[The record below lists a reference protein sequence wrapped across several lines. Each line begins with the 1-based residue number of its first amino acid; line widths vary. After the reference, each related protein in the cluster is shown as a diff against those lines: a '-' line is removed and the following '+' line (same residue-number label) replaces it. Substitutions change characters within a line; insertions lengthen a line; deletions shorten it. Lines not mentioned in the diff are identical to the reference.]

1 MLSFSVLVSFHRG
14 PSPMSRIL
22 IVDDDPALLE
32 ALPENIRNRMGDI
45 QVDTADSGA
54 RALSLIAEVDYDAI
68 VTDIKMP
75 ELDGLSL
82 LEKARQIR
90 PDTPT
95 LLITGHGERD
105 LTVRALRGGA
115 YDFIEKPIE
124 RDQFI
129 ASLSRAIQARQ
140 LKRQVNEQ
148 KQTLARHAGELERMV
163 QERTRELLAANQ
175 AKDEFLKARDQALV
189 EAQRAHERLSFLAE
203 ATRVLV
209 TSLDTTETLGRVARV
224 LVPSMADYCFISMM
238 MKNGSFRLAT
248 VVHRDPD
255 RQGVIQELS
264 GQIAPEAISASHP
277 MTRVHQT
284 RCALVFED
292 CSVQKRRPV
301 ADREYLA
308 AHRTLGGRSVM
319 IVPLAAHGQTLGV
332 MTLGRLDG
340 RDPFQHEDLELGEEL
355 ARRTALAVA
364 NARLYSDAQDANRL
378 KDEFLATVSHEL
390 RTPLTAILGWAQMLQ
405 GGTLDETTGQRA
417 LGSIERNAKFQ
428 SHLIEDLLDISR
440 ISTGKLRLDVRPL
453 ELAPII
459 EAAVDAVRP
468 AADAKAIRVEKTI
481 DWKAGLISG
490 DSDRLQQVVWNLLT
504 NAIKFT
510 PRDGCVRIT
519 LERRT
524 SHVHI
529 GVSDT
534 GQGISPEFLPYM
546 FDLFRQG
553 DSSIT
558 RSHGGLGLGL
568 AIVRHLVEMHGG
580 TVEAHSEGEG
590 KGATFVVMLPMIGI
604 PIEDNNGHKDG
615 AVDLSRDG
623 VAMERVPELKGVS
636 VLIVDDEPETRD
648 LLVEVLSR
656 CGAEVRASS
665 SAHDALEALQ
675 SWKADVLVS
684 DIGMPGE
691 DGYELI
697 RKVRQMDPDH
707 GGCIPAVALTA
718 YARGEDR
725 MRALSAG
732 FQMHVSKPVEP
743 VELAAVVASF
753 AWQTRKR

>member
-1 MLSFSVLVSFHRG
+1 
-14 PSPMSRIL
+14 MSRIL

-45 QVDTADSGA
+45 QVDTADSGG
-54 RALSLIAEVDYDAI
+54 RALTLIAEVDYDAI

-82 LEKARQIR
+82 LEKARQLR

-129 ASLSRAIQARQ
+129 ASLGRAIQARQ

-148 KQTLARHAGELERMV
+148 KQALARHAGELERMV

-224 LVPSMADYCFISMM
+224 LVPAMADYCLISMM

-248 VVHRDPD
+248 VVHRDAD
-255 RQGVIQELS
+255 SQGLIQQLA
-264 GQIAPEAISASHP
+264 GHIAPDKMSATHP

-284 RCALVFED
+284 RHATLFED
-292 CSVQKRRPV
+292 CSAQKKRLA

-308 AHRTLGGRSVM
+308 AHRKMGGRSVM

-332 MTLGRLDG
+332 MTLGRLDKS
-340 RDPFQHEDLELGEEL
+340 DAFQQDDLELGEEL

-405 GGTLDETTGQRA
+405 GGTLDEATGQRA

-468 AADAKAIRVEKTI
+468 AADAKAIRLDKTI
-481 DWKAGLISG
+481 DWKAGLVSG

-519 LERRT
+519 LKRQNA
-524 SHVHI
+524 HVQI
-529 GVSDT
+529 QVSDT

-580 TVEAHSEGEG
+580 SVQAQSEGEG

-604 PIEDNNGHKDG
+604 PMADNNSHKDG
-615 AVDLSRDG
+615 AVDVSRDG
-623 VAMERVPELKGVS
+623 VPMERVPELKGVS

-675 SWKADVLVS
+675 SWKADVLIS

-691 DGYELI
+691 DGYDLI
-697 RKVRQMDPDH
+697 RKVRKMDADH

-725 MRALSAG
+725 IRALSAG

>member
-1 MLSFSVLVSFHRG
+1 
-14 PSPMSRIL
+14 MSRIL

-45 QVDTADSGA
+45 EVDTADSGS
-54 RALSLIAEVDYDAI
+54 RALTLIAEVDYDAI

-82 LEKARQIR
+82 LEKARQLR

-124 RDQFI
+124 RDHFI
-129 ASLSRAIQARQ
+129 ASLDRAIQARQ

-148 KQTLARHAGELERMV
+148 KQALARHAGQLERMV
-163 QERTRELLAANQ
+163 QERTSELLAANQ

-209 TSLDTTETLGRVARV
+209 TTLDTTETLGRVARV
-224 LVPSMADYCFISMM
+224 LVPAMADYCLISMM
-238 MKNGSFRLAT
+238 MKNGCSRLAT

-255 RQGVIQELS
+255 KQPSIQELS
-264 GQIAPEAISASHP
+264 GEIAPDKLAPSHP

-284 RCALVFED
+284 RHAILFED
-292 CSVQKRRPV
+292 CSARKNILA
-301 ADREYLA
+301 ADRDYLA
-308 AHRTLGGRSVM
+308 AHQRLGGRSVM

-332 MTLGRLDG
+332 MTIGRLEE
-340 RDPFQHEDLELGEEL
+340 RNPFQHDDLELGEEL

-390 RTPLTAILGWAQMLQ
+390 RTPLTAILGWAQMLR
-405 GGTLDETTGQRA
+405 GGTLDEATGQRA

-468 AADAKAIRVEKTI
+468 AADAKAIRLEKTI

-519 LERRT
+519 LQRRNA
-524 SHVHI
+524 HVQI
-529 GVSDT
+529 DVTDT

-580 TVEAHSEGEG
+580 SVQAQSEGDG

-604 PIEDNNGHKDG
+604 PMGDNNGHKDKV
-615 AVDLSRDG
+615 VDVSRDG
-623 VAMERVPELKGVS
+623 VSMERVPELKGVS

-691 DGYELI
+691 DGYDLI
-697 RKVRQMDPDH
+697 RKVRTMDADH

-725 MRALSAG
+725 IRALSAG

>member
-1 MLSFSVLVSFHRG
+1 MAV
-14 PSPMSRIL
+14 RIL
-22 IVDDDPALLE
+22 IVDDDPALLD
-32 ALPENIRNRMGDI
+32 ALPENIRNRMGAI
-45 QVDTADSGA
+45 QVDTADSGQ
-54 RALSLIAEVDYDAI
+54 RALALIAEIDYDAI

-82 LEKARQIR
+82 LEKVRQIR

-124 RDQFI
+124 RDHFI
-129 ASLSRAIQARQ
+129 ASLGRAIQARQ
-140 LKRQVNEQ
+140 LKRQVDEQ
-148 KQTLARHAGELERMV
+148 KEALARHAGELERMV
-163 QERTRELLAANQ
+163 QARTCELLAANQ
-175 AKDEFLKARDQALV
+175 AKDEFLNARDRALV

-224 LVPSMADYCFISMM
+224 LVPTLADYCLISMM
-238 MKNGSFRLAT
+238 MKNGSARLAT
-248 VVHRDPD
+248 VVHRDPE
-255 RQGVIQELS
+255 RQDLMQQVSEH
-264 GQIAPEAISASHP
+264 IAPDKLSPAHP
-277 MTRVHQT
+277 MAQVHQ
-284 RCALVFED
+284 
-292 CSVQKRRPV
+292 KRQAMLLPDGAAHKKRPS
-301 ADREYLA
+301 AEQDYLA
-308 AHRTLGGRSVM
+308 AHRVVGGHSVM
-319 IVPLAAHGQTLGV
+319 IVPLAAHGQTLGI
-332 MTLGRLDG
+332 MTVGRLEG
-340 RDPFQHEDLELGEEL
+340 REAFQCDDLALGEEL
-355 ARRTALAVA
+355 AHRTALAVA

-405 GGTLDETTGQRA
+405 GGTLDESTAQRA

-440 ISTGKLRLDVRPL
+440 ISTGKLRLDVRAL
-453 ELAPII
+453 ELGPII

-468 AADAKAIRVEKTI
+468 AADAKGIRIEKSI

-490 DSDRLQQVVWNLLT
+490 DSNRLQQIVWNLLT

-510 PRDGCVRIT
+510 PRDGCVRIM
-519 LERRT
+519 LGRQN
-524 SHVHI
+524 SQVQI
-529 GVSDT
+529 GVTDT

-546 FDLFRQG
+546 FDLFRQA

-580 TVEAHSEGEG
+580 NVQARSEGEG
-590 KGATFVVMLPMIGI
+590 KGATFVVTLPMIGVGI
-604 PIEDNNGHKDG
+604 THNGDHKDG
-615 AVDLSRDG
+615 AVDTSQDG
-623 VAMERVPELKGVS
+623 VSIERVPELHGVS
-636 VLIVDDEPETRD
+636 VLIVDDEPETLE

-656 CGAEVRASS
+656 CGAEVRSS
-665 SAHDALEALQ
+665 SCAHDALEALQ
-675 SWKADVLVS
+675 SWKADVLIS

-697 RKVRQMDPDH
+697 RKVRRMDPDR

-725 MRALSAG
+725 IRALSAG

>member
-1 MLSFSVLVSFHRG
+1 MA
-14 PSPMSRIL
+14 SRIL

-32 ALPENIRNRMGDI
+32 ALPESIRTRMKGI
-45 QVDTADSGA
+45 QVDTADSG
-54 RALSLIAEVDYDAI
+54 RQALALIAEVDYDAI

-75 ELDGLSL
+75 ELDGLSV
-82 LEKARQIR
+82 LEKVRQLR

-124 RDQFI
+124 RDHFI
-129 ASLSRAIQARQ
+129 ASLGRAIQARQ
-140 LKRQVNEQ
+140 LKRQVEEQ
-148 KQTLARHAGELERMV
+148 KQALAHHAEQLEHMV
-163 QERTRELLAANQ
+163 QDRTCELLKANQ
-175 AKDEFLKARDQALV
+175 AKDEFLKARDLALV
-189 EAQRAHERLSFLAE
+189 EAQHAHERLSFLAE

-209 TSLDTTETLGRVARV
+209 TSLDTDETLRRVACA
-224 LVPSMADYCFISMM
+224 LVPTLADYCLISMM
-238 MKNGSFRLAT
+238 MKNGTFRVAT
-248 VVHRDPD
+248 VAHRDPN
-255 RQGVIQELS
+255 RQDAIEHITPDSLS
-264 GQIAPEAISASHP
+264 PSHP
-277 MTRVHQT
+277 VSRVCKTRH
-284 RCALVFED
+284 ALLFED
-292 CSVQKRRPV
+292 VSTRKRQLA
-301 ADREYLA
+301 ADRDYLA
-308 AHRTLGGRSVM
+308 AHRALGGRSVI
-319 IVPLAAHGQTLGV
+319 IVPLLAHGNTLGV

-340 RDPFQHEDLELGEEL
+340 REPFQQEDLELGEEL
-355 ARRTALAVA
+355 ARRAALAVA
-364 NARLYSDAQDANRL
+364 NARLYSDAQEANRL

-405 GGTLDETTGQRA
+405 GGTLDEATAQRA

-453 ELAPII
+453 ELGPII
-459 EAAVDAVRP
+459 EAAADAVRP
-468 AADAKAIRVEKTI
+468 AADAKGIRIEKTI
-481 DWKAGLISG
+481 DWKAGLVSG

-519 LERRT
+519 LKRQHP
-524 SHVHI
+524 HVYI

-580 TVEAHSEGEG
+580 NVNAHSEGEG
-590 KGATFVVMLPMIGI
+590 KGATFVVTLPMIGI
-604 PIEDNNGHKDG
+604 PTADHNGRKDG
-615 AVDLSRDG
+615 TDVSQKAISMDG
-623 VAMERVPELKGVS
+623 VPELKGVS
-636 VLIVDDEPETRD
+636 VLIVDDELETRE

-675 SWKADVLVS
+675 TWKADVLIS

-697 RKVRQMDPDH
+697 KKVRKMDADR

-725 MRALSAG
+725 IRALSAG

>member
-1 MLSFSVLVSFHRG
+1 MA
-14 PSPMSRIL
+14 SRIL

-32 ALPENIRNRMGDI
+32 ALPETIRTRMKDI
-45 QVDTADSGA
+45 EVDTADSGR
-54 RALSLIAEVDYDAI
+54 RALTLIAEIDYDAI

-75 ELDGLSL
+75 ELDGLSV
-82 LEKARQIR
+82 LEKVRQLR

-124 RDQFI
+124 RDHFI
-129 ASLSRAIQARQ
+129 ASLGRAIQARQ
-140 LKRQVNEQ
+140 LKRQVDEQ
-148 KQTLARHAGELERMV
+148 KEALARHAGQLERMV
-163 QERTRELLAANQ
+163 QDRTCELLKANQ
-175 AKDEFLKARDQALV
+175 AKDEFLKARDLALV
-189 EAQRAHERLSFLAE
+189 EAQHAHEQLSFLAE

-209 TSLDTTETLGRVARV
+209 TSLDTGETLGRIARV
-224 LVPSMADYCFISMM
+224 LVPTLADYCIVSMM
-238 MKNGSFRLAT
+238 MKNGNFRVAT
-248 VVHRDPD
+248 MAHRDPN
-255 RQGVIQELS
+255 RQDAIEQVLEH
-264 GQIAPEAISASHP
+264 IAPDTISVSHP
-277 MTRVHQT
+277 IARVCKTRHP
-284 RCALVFED
+284 LLFED
-292 CSVQKRRPV
+292 VSSRKKQLI
-301 ADREYLA
+301 ADRDYLA
-308 AHRTLGGRSVM
+308 AHRALGGHSVM
-319 IVPLAAHGQTLGV
+319 IVPLSAHGNTLGV

-340 RDPFQHEDLELGEEL
+340 RDSFRAEDLELGEEL
-355 ARRTALAVA
+355 ARRAALAVA

-405 GGTLDETTGQRA
+405 GGTLDEATAQRA

-468 AADAKAIRVEKTI
+468 AADAKGIRIEKTI

-510 PRDGCVRIT
+510 PREGCVRIT
-519 LERRT
+519 LERQQP
-524 SHVHI
+524 HVLI
-529 GVSDT
+529 RVSDT

-580 TVEAHSEGEG
+580 NVHAHSEGEG
-590 KGATFVVMLPMIGI
+590 KGAAFIVALPMIGV
-604 PIEDNNGHKDG
+604 PTADHDGHKDG
-615 AVDLSRDG
+615 AMDG
-623 VAMERVPELKGVS
+623 SQSNAAMESVPALKGIS
-636 VLIVDDEPETRD
+636 VLIVDDESETRE

-675 SWKADVLVS
+675 TWKADVLIS

-697 RKVRQMDPDH
+697 RKVRKMDPDQN
-707 GGCIPAVALTA
+707 GCIPAVALTA

-725 MRALSAG
+725 IRALSAG

-743 VELAAVVASF
+743 AELAAVVASF

>member
-1 MLSFSVLVSFHRG
+1 
-14 PSPMSRIL
+14 MSRIL

-32 ALPENIRNRMGDI
+32 ALPENIRNRIGDI
-45 QVDTADSGA
+45 EVDTADSGR
-54 RALSLIAEVDYDAI
+54 RALTLIAEVDYDAI

-82 LEKARQIR
+82 LEKARQLR

-105 LTVRALRGGA
+105 LAVRALRGGA
-115 YDFIEKPIE
+115 YDFIEKPID
-124 RDQFI
+124 RDHFI
-129 ASLSRAIQARQ
+129 ASLGRAIQARQ
-140 LKRQVNEQ
+140 LKRQVHEH
-148 KQTLARHAGELERMV
+148 KQALARHADQLERMV
-163 QERTRELLAANQ
+163 QERTRELVAANR
-175 AKDEFLKARDQALV
+175 AKDEFLQARDQALV

-224 LVPSMADYCFISMM
+224 LVPAMADYCLVSMM

-248 VVHRDPD
+248 VVHRNPD
-255 RQGVIQELS
+255 QQGLIQQLS
-264 GQIAPEAISASHP
+264 GNIAPDKLSVSHP

-284 RCALVFED
+284 RHAILFED
-292 CSVQKRRPV
+292 CSAQKKRLS

-332 MTLGRLDG
+332 MTLGRLGG
-340 RDPFQHEDLELGEEL
+340 RDPFQHDDLELGEEL

-405 GGTLDETTGQRA
+405 GGTLDEATGQRA

-468 AADAKAIRVEKTI
+468 AADAKVIRLEKNI

-519 LERRT
+519 LKRQDA
-524 SHVHI
+524 HVQI
-529 GVSDT
+529 EVSDT

-568 AIVRHLVEMHGG
+568 AIVRHVVEMHGG
-580 TVEAHSEGEG
+580 NVQARSEGEG

-604 PIEDNNGHKDG
+604 PMADNNGHKDG
-615 AVDLSRDG
+615 AVDVSRDG
-623 VAMERVPELKGVS
+623 VSMERVPELKGVS
-636 VLIVDDEPETRD
+636 VLIVDDELETRE

-675 SWKADVLVS
+675 SWKADVLIS

-691 DGYELI
+691 DGYDLI
-697 RKVRQMDPDH
+697 RQVRKMDADH

-725 MRALSAG
+725 IRALSAG

-753 AWQTRKR
+753 AWQRRKR

>member
-1 MLSFSVLVSFHRG
+1 MA
-14 PSPMSRIL
+14 SRIL

-32 ALPENIRNRMGDI
+32 ALPESIRTRMKGI
-45 QVDTADSGA
+45 QVDTADSG
-54 RALSLIAEVDYDAI
+54 RQALALIAEVDYDAI

-75 ELDGLSL
+75 ELDGLSV
-82 LEKARQIR
+82 LEKVRQLR

-124 RDQFI
+124 RDHFI
-129 ASLSRAIQARQ
+129 ASLGRAIQARQ
-140 LKRQVNEQ
+140 LKRQVEEQ
-148 KQTLARHAGELERMV
+148 KQALAHHAEQLEHMV
-163 QERTRELLAANQ
+163 QDRTCELLKANQ
-175 AKDEFLKARDQALV
+175 AKDEFLKARDLALV
-189 EAQRAHERLSFLAE
+189 EAQHAHERLSFLAE

-209 TSLDTTETLGRVARV
+209 TSLDTDETLRRVACA
-224 LVPSMADYCFISMM
+224 LVPTLADYCLISMM
-238 MKNGSFRLAT
+238 MKNGTFRVAT
-248 VVHRDPD
+248 VAHRDPN
-255 RQGVIQELS
+255 RQDAIEHITPDSLS
-264 GQIAPEAISASHP
+264 PSHP
-277 MTRVHQT
+277 VSRVCKTRH
-284 RCALVFED
+284 ALLFED
-292 CSVQKRRPV
+292 VSTRKRQLA
-301 ADREYLA
+301 ADRDYLA
-308 AHRTLGGRSVM
+308 EHRALGGRSVI
-319 IVPLAAHGQTLGV
+319 IVPLLAHGNTLGV

-340 RDPFQHEDLELGEEL
+340 REPFQQEDLELGEEL
-355 ARRTALAVA
+355 ARRAALAVA
-364 NARLYSDAQDANRL
+364 NARLYSDAQEANRL

-405 GGTLDETTGQRA
+405 GGTLDEATAQRA

-453 ELAPII
+453 ELGPII
-459 EAAVDAVRP
+459 EAAADAVRP
-468 AADAKAIRVEKTI
+468 AADAKGIRIEKTI
-481 DWKAGLISG
+481 DWKAGLVSG

-519 LERRT
+519 LKRQHP
-524 SHVHI
+524 HVYI

-580 TVEAHSEGEG
+580 NVNAHSEGEG
-590 KGATFVVMLPMIGI
+590 KGATFVVTLPMIGI
-604 PIEDNNGHKDG
+604 PTADHNGRKDG
-615 AVDLSRDG
+615 TDVSQKAISMDG
-623 VAMERVPELKGVS
+623 VPELKGVS
-636 VLIVDDEPETRD
+636 VLIVDDELETRE

-675 SWKADVLVS
+675 TWKADVLIS

-697 RKVRQMDPDH
+697 KKVRKMDADR

-725 MRALSAG
+725 IRALSAG

>member
-1 MLSFSVLVSFHRG
+1 
-14 PSPMSRIL
+14 MSRIL

-45 QVDTADSGA
+45 EVDTADSGC
-54 RALSLIAEVDYDAI
+54 RALTLIAEVDYDAI

-82 LEKARQIR
+82 LEKARQLR

-124 RDQFI
+124 RDHFI
-129 ASLSRAIQARQ
+129 ASLGRAIQARQ

-148 KQTLARHAGELERMV
+148 KQALSRHAGQLERMV

-175 AKDEFLKARDQALV
+175 AKDEFLKARDRALV

-209 TSLDTTETLGRVARV
+209 TSLDTTETLGRVAHV
-224 LVPSMADYCFISMM
+224 LVPTLADYCLVSMV
-238 MKNGSFRLAT
+238 MKNGNFRLAT
-248 VVHRDPD
+248 VAHRDTQRQDLLQQLSERIAPD
-255 RQGVIQELS
+255 RV
-264 GQIAPEAISASHP
+264 SASHP
-277 MTRVHQT
+277 MMRVYHTRHAV
-284 RCALVFED
+284 LFED
-292 CSVQKRRPV
+292 VSSQEKRVP
-301 ADREYLA
+301 ADHDYLA
-308 AHRTLGGRSVM
+308 AHQTLGGRSVM

-332 MTLGRLDG
+332 MTLGRLDE
-340 RDPFQHEDLELGEEL
+340 RDPFQHDDLELGEEL

-468 AADAKAIRVEKTI
+468 AADAKAIRLEKII

-504 NAIKFT
+504 NATKFT

-519 LERRT
+519 LKRQ
-524 SHVHI
+524 SAHVHI
-529 GVSDT
+529 EVTDT

-580 TVEAHSEGEG
+580 SVHAHSEGEG

-604 PIEDNNGHKDG
+604 PIADNNGHKDG
-615 AVDLSRDG
+615 AVDVSRDG
-623 VAMERVPELKGVS
+623 ISMDRVPELHGVS

-675 SWKADVLVS
+675 SWKADVLIS

-691 DGYELI
+691 DGYDLI
-697 RKVRQMDPDH
+697 RKVRKMDADH

-725 MRALSAG
+725 IRALSAG

-743 VELAAVVASF
+743 AELAAVVASF

>member
-1 MLSFSVLVSFHRG
+1 
-14 PSPMSRIL
+14 MSRIL

-45 QVDTADSGA
+45 EVDTADSGG
-54 RALSLIAEVDYDAI
+54 RALTLIAEVDYDAI

-82 LEKARQIR
+82 LEKARQLR

-105 LTVRALRGGA
+105 LAVRALRGGA

-124 RDQFI
+124 RDHFI
-129 ASLSRAIQARQ
+129 ASLGRAIQARQ

-148 KQTLARHAGELERMV
+148 KQALARHAGELEWMV

-224 LVPSMADYCFISMM
+224 LVPAMADYCLMSMM

-248 VVHRDPD
+248 VVHRDPN
-255 RQGVIQELS
+255 RQELIRQLS
-264 GQIAPEAISASHP
+264 GHIAPDKTSAAHP
-277 MTRVHQT
+277 MARVHQT
-284 RCALVFED
+284 RQAILFED
-292 CSVQKRRPV
+292 CSARKKRLP

-332 MTLGRLDG
+332 MTLGRLDE
-340 RDPFQHEDLELGEEL
+340 RDPFQHDDLELGEEL

-390 RTPLTAILGWAQMLQ
+390 RTPLTAILGWAQMLR
-405 GGTLDETTGQRA
+405 GGTLDEATGQRA

-468 AADAKAIRVEKTI
+468 AADAKAIRLEKII

-510 PRDGCVRIT
+510 PHDGCVRIT
-519 LERRT
+519 LKRQNA
-524 SHVHI
+524 HVQI
-529 GVSDT
+529 EVSDT

-580 TVEAHSEGEG
+580 SVQARSEGEG

-604 PIEDNNGHKDG
+604 PMADNNGHKDG
-615 AVDLSRDG
+615 AVDVSRDG
-623 VAMERVPELKGVS
+623 ISMERVPELKGVN

-675 SWKADVLVS
+675 SWKADILIS

-691 DGYELI
+691 DGYDLI
-697 RKVRQMDPDH
+697 RKVRKMDADH
-707 GGCIPAVALTA
+707 GCCIPAVALTA

-725 MRALSAG
+725 IRALSAG

>member
-1 MLSFSVLVSFHRG
+1 
-14 PSPMSRIL
+14 MSRIL

-45 QVDTADSGA
+45 QVDTAESGA

-129 ASLSRAIQARQ
+129 ASLARAIQARQ

-148 KQTLARHAGELERMV
+148 KQALARHAGELEQMV

-224 LVPSMADYCFISMM
+224 LVPAMADYCLISMM
-238 MKNGSFRLAT
+238 MKNGTFRLAT

-255 RQGVIQELS
+255 KQGAIQELS
-264 GQIAPEAISASHP
+264 GRIAPEKLSASHP

-284 RCALVFED
+284 RSALVFED
-292 CSVQKRRPV
+292 CSAQKKRPA
-301 ADREYLA
+301 ADREYLG

-332 MTLGRLDG
+332 MTLGRLDE
-340 RDPFQHEDLELGEEL
+340 RDPFHHEDLELGEEL

-405 GGTLDETTGQRA
+405 GGTLDETTGRRA

-468 AADAKAIRVEKTI
+468 AADAKAIRLEKTI

-490 DSDRLQQVVWNLLT
+490 DSDRLQQVIWNLLT

-510 PRDGCVRIT
+510 PRDGCVRII

-529 GVSDT
+529 RVSDT

-580 TVEAHSEGEG
+580 TVEAQSEGEG

-604 PIEDNNGHKDG
+604 PMADNNGHKDG
-615 AVDLSRDG
+615 GVDLSRDG
-623 VAMERVPELKGVS
+623 VAMEPVPELKGVS
-636 VLIVDDEPETRD
+636 VLIVDDEPETRE

-691 DGYELI
+691 DGYDLI

-725 MRALSAG
+725 IRALSAG

>member
-1 MLSFSVLVSFHRG
+1 
-14 PSPMSRIL
+14 MSRIL

-45 QVDTADSGA
+45 EVDTADSGN
-54 RALSLIAEVDYDAI
+54 RALTLIAEVDYDAI

-82 LEKARQIR
+82 LEKARQLR

-124 RDQFI
+124 RDHFI
-129 ASLSRAIQARQ
+129 ASLGRAIQARQ

-148 KQTLARHAGELERMV
+148 KQALSRHAGQLERMV

-175 AKDEFLKARDQALV
+175 AKDEFLKARDRALV

-209 TSLDTTETLGRVARV
+209 TSLDTTETLGRVAHV
-224 LVPSMADYCFISMM
+224 LVPTLADYCLISMV
-238 MKNGSFRLAT
+238 MKNGNFRLAT
-248 VVHRDPD
+248 LAHQDTHRQDLLQQLSERIAPD
-255 RQGVIQELS
+255 RL
-264 GQIAPEAISASHP
+264 PASHP
-277 MTRVHQT
+277 MMRVYHTRHT
-284 RCALVFED
+284 MLFED
-292 CSVQKRRPV
+292 FSGREKWLE
-301 ADREYLA
+301 ADQDYLA
-308 AHRTLGGRSVM
+308 AHQALGGRSVM

-332 MTLGRLDG
+332 MTLGRLEE
-340 RDPFQHEDLELGEEL
+340 RDPFQHDDLELGEEL

-468 AADAKAIRVEKTI
+468 AADAKAIRLEKII

-504 NAIKFT
+504 NATKFT

-519 LERRT
+519 LKRQ
-524 SHVHI
+524 SAHVQI
-529 GVSDT
+529 EVTDT

-580 TVEAHSEGEG
+580 SVHAHSEGEG

-604 PIEDNNGHKDG
+604 PIADNNGHKDG
-615 AVDLSRDG
+615 AVDVSRDG
-623 VAMERVPELKGVS
+623 ISMERVPELKGVS

-656 CGAEVRASS
+656 CGAQVRASS

-675 SWKADVLVS
+675 SWKADVLIS

-691 DGYELI
+691 DGYDLI
-697 RKVRQMDPDH
+697 RKVRKMDADH

-725 MRALSAG
+725 IRALSAG

>member
-1 MLSFSVLVSFHRG
+1 
-14 PSPMSRIL
+14 MSRIL

-45 QVDTADSGA
+45 EVDTADSGS
-54 RALSLIAEVDYDAI
+54 RALTLIVEVDYDAI

-82 LEKARQIR
+82 LEKARQLR

-105 LTVRALRGGA
+105 LAVRALRGGA

-124 RDQFI
+124 RDHFI
-129 ASLSRAIQARQ
+129 ASLGRAIQARQ

-148 KQTLARHAGELERMV
+148 KQALARHAGELEQMV

-224 LVPSMADYCFISMM
+224 LVPAMADYCLMSMM

-255 RQGVIQELS
+255 RQELIRQLS
-264 GQIAPEAISASHP
+264 GHIAPDKTSAAHP
-277 MTRVHQT
+277 MARVHQT
-284 RCALVFED
+284 RQAILFED
-292 CSVQKRRPV
+292 CSARKKRLP

-332 MTLGRLDG
+332 MTLGRLDE
-340 RDPFQHEDLELGEEL
+340 RDPFQHDDLELGEEL

-405 GGTLDETTGQRA
+405 GGTLDEATGQRA

-468 AADAKAIRVEKTI
+468 AADAKAIRLEKII

-519 LERRT
+519 LKRQNA
-524 SHVHI
+524 HVQI
-529 GVSDT
+529 EVSDT

-580 TVEAHSEGEG
+580 NVQARSEGEG

-604 PIEDNNGHKDG
+604 PMADNNGHKDG
-615 AVDLSRDG
+615 AVDVSRDG
-623 VAMERVPELKGVS
+623 ISMERVPELKGVN

-675 SWKADVLVS
+675 SWKADILIS

-691 DGYELI
+691 DGYDLI
-697 RKVRQMDPDH
+697 RKVRKMDADH

-725 MRALSAG
+725 IRALSAG

>member
-1 MLSFSVLVSFHRG
+1 
-14 PSPMSRIL
+14 MSRIL

-32 ALPENIRNRMGDI
+32 ALPENIRNRIGDI
-45 QVDTADSGA
+45 EVDTADSGR
-54 RALSLIAEVDYDAI
+54 RALTLIAEVDYDAI

-82 LEKARQIR
+82 LEKARQLR

-105 LTVRALRGGA
+105 LAVRALRGGA
-115 YDFIEKPIE
+115 YDFIEKPID
-124 RDQFI
+124 RDHFI
-129 ASLSRAIQARQ
+129 ASLGRAIQARQ
-140 LKRQVNEQ
+140 LKRQVHEH
-148 KQTLARHAGELERMV
+148 KQALARHADQLERMV
-163 QERTRELLAANQ
+163 QERTRELVAANR
-175 AKDEFLKARDQALV
+175 AKDEFLQARDQALV

-224 LVPSMADYCFISMM
+224 LVPAMADYCLVSMM

-248 VVHRDPD
+248 VVHRNPD
-255 RQGVIQELS
+255 QQGLIQQLS
-264 GQIAPEAISASHP
+264 GNIAPDKLSVSHP

-284 RCALVFED
+284 RHAILFED
-292 CSVQKRRPV
+292 CSAQKKRLP

-332 MTLGRLDG
+332 MTMGRLGG
-340 RDPFQHEDLELGEEL
+340 RDPFQHDDLELGEEL

-405 GGTLDETTGQRA
+405 GGTLDEATGQRA

-468 AADAKAIRVEKTI
+468 AADAKVIRLEKNI

-519 LERRT
+519 LKRQNA
-524 SHVHI
+524 HVQI
-529 GVSDT
+529 EVSDT

-568 AIVRHLVEMHGG
+568 AIVRHVVEMHGG
-580 TVEAHSEGEG
+580 NVQARSEGEG

-604 PIEDNNGHKDG
+604 PMADNNGHKDG
-615 AVDLSRDG
+615 AVDVSRDG
-623 VAMERVPELKGVS
+623 VSMERVPELKGVS
-636 VLIVDDEPETRD
+636 VLIVDDELETRE

-675 SWKADVLVS
+675 SWKADVLIS

-691 DGYELI
+691 DGYDLI
-697 RKVRQMDPDH
+697 RKVRKMDADH

-725 MRALSAG
+725 IRALSAG

-753 AWQTRKR
+753 AWQRRKR

>member
-1 MLSFSVLVSFHRG
+1 
-14 PSPMSRIL
+14 MSRIL

-45 QVDTADSGA
+45 EVDTADSGS
-54 RALSLIAEVDYDAI
+54 RALTLIAEVDYDAI

-82 LEKARQIR
+82 LEKARQLR

-124 RDQFI
+124 RDHFI
-129 ASLSRAIQARQ
+129 ASLGRAIQARQ

-148 KQTLARHAGELERMV
+148 KQALARHAGQLERMV
-163 QERTRELLAANQ
+163 QERTSELLAANQ

-209 TSLDTTETLGRVARV
+209 TTLDTTETLGRVARV
-224 LVPSMADYCFISMM
+224 LVPAMADYCLISMM

-255 RQGVIQELS
+255 KQPSIQELA
-264 GQIAPEAISASHP
+264 GEIAPDKLPSSHP

-284 RCALVFED
+284 RHAILFED
-292 CSVQKRRPV
+292 CSARKNILA
-301 ADREYLA
+301 ADRDYLA
-308 AHRTLGGRSVM
+308 AHQRLGSRSVM
-319 IVPLAAHGQTLGV
+319 IVPLAAHRQTLGV
-332 MTLGRLDG
+332 MTMGRLEE
-340 RDPFQHEDLELGEEL
+340 RNPFQHDDLELGEEL

-390 RTPLTAILGWAQMLQ
+390 RTPLTAILGWAQMLR
-405 GGTLDETTGQRA
+405 GGTLDEATGQRA

-468 AADAKAIRVEKTI
+468 AADAKAIRLEKAI

-519 LERRT
+519 LQRRNA
-524 SHVHI
+524 HVQI
-529 GVSDT
+529 DVTDT

-580 TVEAHSEGEG
+580 SVQAQSEGEG
-590 KGATFVVMLPMIGI
+590 QGATFVVMLPMIGI
-604 PIEDNNGHKDG
+604 PMGDNNGHKDR
-615 AVDLSRDG
+615 AVDVSRDG
-623 VAMERVPELKGVS
+623 VSMERVPELKGVS

-691 DGYELI
+691 DGYDLI
-697 RKVRQMDPDH
+697 RKVRTMDADH

-725 MRALSAG
+725 LRALSAG

>member
-1 MLSFSVLVSFHRG
+1 MA
-14 PSPMSRIL
+14 SRIL

-32 ALPENIRNRMGDI
+32 ALPESIRTRMKDI
-45 QVDTADSGA
+45 VVDTADSGR
-54 RALSLIAEVDYDAI
+54 RALACIADVDYDAI

-75 ELDGLSL
+75 ELDGLSV
-82 LEKARQIR
+82 LEKVRQLR

-124 RDQFI
+124 RDHFI
-129 ASLSRAIQARQ
+129 ASLGRAIQARQ
-140 LKRQVNEQ
+140 LKRQVEEQ
-148 KQTLARHAGELERMV
+148 KQALAHHAEQLERMV
-163 QERTRELLAANQ
+163 QDRTCELLKANQ
-175 AKDEFLKARDQALV
+175 AKDEFLKARDLALV

-209 TSLDTTETLGRVARV
+209 TSLDTGETLRRVARA
-224 LVPSMADYCFISMM
+224 LVPTLADYCLISMM
-238 MKNGSFRLAT
+238 MKNGNFRVTTLA
-248 VVHRDPD
+248 HRDPD
-255 RQGVIQELS
+255 GQEAIEQIS
-264 GQIAPEAISASHP
+264 KDIAPDTVSPSHP
-277 MTRVHQT
+277 ISRVCKTHD
-284 RCALVFED
+284 ALLFED
-292 CSVQKRRPV
+292 VSSRRKQSA

-308 AHRTLGGRSVM
+308 AHRAVGGQSVM
-319 IVPLAAHGQTLGV
+319 IIPLLAHGNTLGV
-332 MTLGRLDG
+332 ITLGRLHD
-340 RDPFQHEDLELGEEL
+340 RDHFQQEDLELGEEL
-355 ARRTALAVA
+355 ARRAALAVA
-364 NARLYSDAQDANRL
+364 NARLYSDAQEANRL

-405 GGTLDETTGQRA
+405 GGTLDEATAQRA

-453 ELAPII
+453 ELGPII
-459 EAAVDAVRP
+459 EAAADAVRP
-468 AADAKAIRVEKTI
+468 AADAKGIRIEKVV

-510 PRDGCVRIT
+510 PRDGCVRIA
-519 LERRT
+519 LKRQDL
-524 SHVHI
+524 HVQI
-529 GVSDT
+529 AVTDT

-580 TVEAHSEGEG
+580 NVNAHSEGEG
-590 KGATFVVMLPMIGI
+590 KGATFIVTLPLIGI
-604 PIEDNNGHKDG
+604 PSADHNGHKEG
-615 AVDLSRDG
+615 AEVSEKALSMDS
-623 VAMERVPELKGVS
+623 VPELKGVS
-636 VLIVDDEPETRD
+636 VLIVDDELETRE

-675 SWKADVLVS
+675 TWKADVLIS

-697 RKVRQMDPDH
+697 KKVRKMDADQ

-725 MRALSAG
+725 IRALSAG

>member
-1 MLSFSVLVSFHRG
+1 MA
-14 PSPMSRIL
+14 SRIL

-32 ALPENIRNRMGDI
+32 ALPENIRTRIGDI
-45 QVDTADSGA
+45 EVDTADSGA
-54 RALSLIAEVDYDAI
+54 RALRLIADIDYDAI
-68 VTDIKMP
+68 VTDVKMP
-75 ELDGLSL
+75 ELDGLSV
-82 LEKARQIR
+82 LEKVRQLR

-105 LTVRALRGGA
+105 LAVRAIRGGA

-124 RDQFI
+124 RDHFI
-129 ASLSRAIQARQ
+129 ASLGRAIQARQ
-140 LKRQVNEQ
+140 LRRQVDEQ
-148 KQTLARHAGELERMV
+148 KQALARHAGQLERMV

-175 AKDEFLKARDQALV
+175 AKDEFLNARDRALV

-209 TSLDTTETLGRVARV
+209 TSLDTAETLGRVARV
-224 LVPSMADYCFISMM
+224 LVPTLADYCLISMM
-238 MKNGSFRLAT
+238 MKTRRFRLAT
-248 VVHRDPD
+248 ASHRDPIKQD
-255 RQGVIQELS
+255 VMQQLS
-264 GQIAPEAISASHP
+264 GQIAPEDMSASHP
-277 MTRVHQT
+277 MTQVHQT
-284 RCALVFED
+284 RQSMLFADCASSKKL
-292 CSVQKRRPV
+292 PV
-301 ADREYLA
+301 AHREYLA
-308 AHRTLGGRSVM
+308 AHRALGGGSVI

-332 MTLGRLDG
+332 MTLGREKG
-340 RDPFQHEDLELGEEL
+340 HNAFQQEDRELAEEL
-355 ARRTALAVA
+355 ARRTALAVT
-364 NARLYSDAQDANRL
+364 NARLYSDAQDANCL

-405 GGTLDETTGQRA
+405 GGTLDDATALRA
-417 LGSIERNAKFQ
+417 LSSIERNAKFQ

-468 AADAKAIRVEKTI
+468 AADAKSIRIEKII
-481 DWKAGLISG
+481 DWKAGLVSG
-490 DSDRLQQVVWNLLT
+490 DSDRLQQVIWNLLS
-504 NAIKFT
+504 NSIKFT

-519 LERRT
+519 LQRQD
-524 SHVHI
+524 SHVQI
-529 GVSDT
+529 AINDT

-580 TVEAHSEGEG
+580 NVDAHSEGEG
-590 KGATFVVMLPMIGI
+590 KGATFIVMLPIIGI
-604 PIEDNNGHKDG
+604 RLTGNGADKDTFMEG
-615 AVDLSRDG
+615 PRDG
-623 VAMERVPELKGVS
+623 VSMDRVPQLTGVS
-636 VLIVDDEPETRD
+636 VLIVDDELETRE

-675 SWKADVLVS
+675 TWKADVLVS

-697 RKVRQMDPDH
+697 RKVREMEPDR

-725 MRALSAG
+725 IRALSAG

>member
-1 MLSFSVLVSFHRG
+1 
-14 PSPMSRIL
+14 MSRIL

-45 QVDTADSGA
+45 EVDTADSGS
-54 RALSLIAEVDYDAI
+54 RALTLIAEVDYDAI

-82 LEKARQIR
+82 LEKARQLR

-124 RDQFI
+124 RDHFI
-129 ASLSRAIQARQ
+129 ASLGRAIQARQ

-148 KQTLARHAGELERMV
+148 KQALARHAGQLERMV
-163 QERTRELLAANQ
+163 QERTSELLAANQ

-189 EAQRAHERLSFLAE
+189 EAQCAHERLSFLAE

-209 TSLDTTETLGRVARV
+209 TTLDTTETLGRVARV
-224 LVPSMADYCFISMM
+224 LVPAMADYCLISMM

-255 RQGVIQELS
+255 KQPSIQELS
-264 GQIAPEAISASHP
+264 GEIAPDKLASSHP

-284 RCALVFED
+284 RHAILFED
-292 CSVQKRRPV
+292 CSARKNILA
-301 ADREYLA
+301 ADRDYLA
-308 AHRTLGGRSVM
+308 AHQRLGGRSVM

-332 MTLGRLDG
+332 MTMGRLEE
-340 RDPFQHEDLELGEEL
+340 RNPFQHDDLELGEEL

-390 RTPLTAILGWAQMLQ
+390 RTPLTAILGWAQMLR
-405 GGTLDETTGQRA
+405 GGTLDEATGQRA

-468 AADAKAIRVEKTI
+468 AADAKAIRLEKTI

-519 LERRT
+519 LQRRNA
-524 SHVHI
+524 HVQI
-529 GVSDT
+529 DVTDT

-580 TVEAHSEGEG
+580 SVQAQSEGEG

-604 PIEDNNGHKDG
+604 PMGDNGHKDK
-615 AVDLSRDG
+615 AVDVSRDG
-623 VAMERVPELKGVS
+623 VSMERVPELKGVS

-691 DGYELI
+691 DGYDLI
-697 RKVRQMDPDH
+697 RKVRTMDADH

-725 MRALSAG
+725 IRALSAG

>member
-1 MLSFSVLVSFHRG
+1 
-14 PSPMSRIL
+14 MSRIL

-45 QVDTADSGA
+45 EVDTADSGG
-54 RALSLIAEVDYDAI
+54 RALTLIAEVDYDAI
-68 VTDIKMP
+68 VTDVKMP

-82 LEKARQIR
+82 LEKARQLR

-124 RDQFI
+124 RDQFM

-148 KQTLARHAGELERMV
+148 KQALARHAGELERMV

-224 LVPSMADYCFISMM
+224 LVPAMADYCLMSMM
-238 MKNGSFRLAT
+238 MKNGTFRLAT

-255 RQGVIQELS
+255 RQDLIQELS
-264 GQIAPEAISASHP
+264 GQIAPEKISASHP
-277 MTRVHQT
+277 MTRVHQA
-284 RCALVFED
+284 RHAILFED
-292 CSVQKRRPV
+292 CSAQKKGLT

-332 MTLGRLDG
+332 MTLGRLDE

-405 GGTLDETTGQRA
+405 GGTLDEATGQRA

-468 AADAKAIRVEKTI
+468 AADAKAIRIEKTI

-519 LERRT
+519 LERQN

-534 GQGISPEFLPYM
+534 GQGISPEFIPYM

-568 AIVRHLVEMHGG
+568 AIVRHVVEMHGG
-580 TVEAHSEGEG
+580 TVQAHSEGEG
-590 KGATFVVMLPMIGI
+590 KGATFAVMLPMIGV
-604 PIEDNNGHKDG
+604 PMADNNGHTDG
-615 AVDLSRDG
+615 AVDVSRDG
-623 VAMERVPELKGVS
+623 VSMDRVPELKGIS
-636 VLIVDDEPETRD
+636 VLIVDDEQETLD

-675 SWKADVLVS
+675 TWKADVLIS

-691 DGYELI
+691 DGYDLI
-697 RKVRQMDPDH
+697 RKVRKMDADH

-725 MRALSAG
+725 IRALSAG